1 VARGHYNQE
10 TEEYDFSFSNPIV
23 LGDLRSSRG
32 IDEPE
37 VVELKSGRLLMV
49 MRGSNVRDKSWGTRI
64 EPGTPSFKWYSYS
77 DDGGKTFT
85 DPEPWHFNDG
95 EVIYSGA
102 TIGHFIRLKSDGKL
116 YWVGNIA
123 PHTAYGNWPRY
134 PLYAVRIDETYGLAI
149 KESLTVIDTREEGE
163 SERIQLSNFAL
174 LEDRETGCLEITLC
188 RMNPIDGYK
197 NMWGP
202 AMRYIIDT
210 NIFVY
215 IAQDYSSLSREVLD
229 IISDYS
235 NTLHISAESVKELI
249 VAYNNKRLF
258 TNKWKSA
265 EEMVAAIEDEYY
277 VKILPLSKEHMK
289 TYSTLS
295 INSIDDH
302 KDPSD
307 HVIISHAITNKMPL
321 ISSDQRFPYYTEQGL
336 DLIFNKR

>member
-1 VARGHYNQE
+1 
-10 TEEYDFSFSNPIV
+10 
-23 LGDLRSSRG
+23 
-32 IDEPE
+32 
-37 VVELKSGRLLMV
+37 
-49 MRGSNVRDKSWGTRI
+49 
-64 EPGTPSFKWYSYS
+64 
-77 DDGGKTFT
+77 
-85 DPEPWHFNDG
+85 
-95 EVIYSGA
+95 
-102 TIGHFIRLKSDGKL
+102 
-116 YWVGNIA
+116 
-123 PHTAYGNWPRY
+123 
-134 PLYAVRIDETYGLAI
+134 
-149 KESLTVIDTREEGE
+149 
-163 SERIQLSNFAL
+163 
-174 LEDRETGCLEITLC
+174 
-188 RMNPIDGYK
+188 
-197 NMWGP
+197 
-202 AMRYIIDT
+202 MRYIIDT

-277 VKILPLSKEHMK
+277 VKILPLGKEHMK

-307 HVIISHAITNKMPL
+307 HVIISHAITNKLPL